1 MRKIQ
6 GWSWMDH
13 GQLLRAYTVTCYAG
27 CTSIPKYLHLYSQA
41 ICSRS
46 CEMPGLGGGWHQL
59 ITVHPSLPA
68 MPRQNWICVFFC
80 KWDFKSCSMD
90 LSFKI
95 PKSCLTPPLDVQL
108 RKVTVRLTCFLHHPS
123 EAAYTEIRL
132 RISSLASDTWK
143 RIFQL
148 KYSWVKFPSSEK
160 YWHFN
165 IHFGLPASWNVE
177 IKHVL
182 NWLKIKHLVH
192 FYKIKFYDLGWT
204 DNKMKS
210 FILISQKKVSIL

>member
-27 CTSIPKYLHLYSQA
+27 CTSIPKYLHVYSQA

-46 CEMPGLGGGWHQL
+46 SEMPGLGGGWHQL

-132 RISSLASDTWK
+132 RISS
-143 RIFQL
+143 
-148 KYSWVKFPSSEK
+148 
-160 YWHFN
+160 
-165 IHFGLPASWNVE
+165 FGLWYLKKNFSAQIQLSEIPIQWEILTFQHSFWSPSKLKRWN
-177 IKHVL
+177 
-182 NWLKIKHLVH
+182 
-192 FYKIKFYDLGWT
+192 
-204 DNKMKS
+204 
-210 FILISQKKVSIL
+210 